1 MRVELPRSGATRV
14 NAALVSDHPEADP
27 GSLWTISDQAV
38 VDRSP
43 AGGGVDETSGRT
55 RLDIP
60 TVIVGHQRYA
70 FFIYRAPRNFDRPT
84 GSTAHVASRTVE
96 LVLHAG
102 RQPEHPIFREMLTIV
117 RPLVVFVHGTF
128 ANNDAW
134 VQFPLWQN
142 SANELQ
148 NFQPLPG
155 TLPFAADRISFN
167 WIWNATGGVV
177 ENAETILAQLVASV
191 RYWREATGAA
201 ATQADVVTHSFGGF
215 VARQTA
221 QTQPDP
227 NPLASDNR
235 RNFRAA
241 ANWGHG
247 PIHKL
252 ITLAATHRG
261 SAGANA
267 SAYLN
272 RFGNQSIEG
281 KSLNLRGLSCVSAQ
295 YIDRGALRDQLV
307 LSQALLVLRET
318 RVPGHVIVGSGR
330 AVLDPSDSYKD
341 QAELIVFAVDTP
353 SGPYAS
359 AFTKAAVCPYDAL
372 ANYTFNLNPD
382 VPPLTGGS
390 QCTIP
395 DYDLTVSA
403 YSSQGLLPNT
413 ATTTTV
419 DLEDISGLE
428 LIGRL
433 NHTALHDPS
442 AGSPEIVAA
451 VSSRVLFLLQQP
463 TTNPLFSH
471 FPAVASVAPTALE
484 QTFSDPARF
493 DPTWLELGS
502 DCPPPTYIGSC
513 DPYTEIKVIP
523 ERLVLQDATPT
534 PLYVYGRRD
543 GQWILAYAPSAS
555 FIPGTQNCPLTF
567 TSSDPAIVTFMV
579 NTVTGA
585 QTVVAT
591 GVGTAT
597 IEVTVQG
604 FGGSVSV
611 PVTVQ
616 GVGD

>member
-1 MRVELPRSGATRV
+1 MVRASRGLLLLALLGAALATIKPAGADSPVQFFDASIAYTSGIFVPVPKYDASTVSPFTTSSWDRSSRSVRRITADGVSLLIVRVQLPRSGATRV

-134 VQFPLWQN
+134 AQFPLWQN

-191 RYWREATGAA
+191 RYWREATGVA

-241 ANWGHG
+241 ANWAR
-247 PIHKL
+247 P
-252 ITLAATHRG
+252 
-261 SAGANA
+261 
-267 SAYLN
+267 
-272 RFGNQSIEG
+272 
-281 KSLNLRGLSCVSAQ
+281 
-295 YIDRGALRDQLV
+295 D
-307 LSQALLVLRET
+307 SQADHLGRHPPRLGR
-318 RVPGHVIVGSGR
+318 GH
-330 AVLDPSDSYKD
+330 A
-341 QAELIVFAVDTP
+341 
-353 SGPYAS
+353 
-359 AFTKAAVCPYDAL
+359 
-372 ANYTFNLNPD
+372 
-382 VPPLTGGS
+382 PP
-390 QCTIP
+390 I
-395 DYDLTVSA
+395 
-403 YSSQGLLPNT
+403 
-413 ATTTTV
+413 
-419 DLEDISGLE
+419 
-428 LIGRL
+428 
-433 NHTALHDPS
+433 
-442 AGSPEIVAA
+442 
-451 VSSRVLFLLQQP
+451 
-463 TTNPLFSH
+463 
-471 FPAVASVAPTALE
+471 
-484 QTFSDPARF
+484 
-493 DPTWLELGS
+493 
-502 DCPPPTYIGSC
+502 
-513 DPYTEIKVIP
+513 
-523 ERLVLQDATPT
+523 
-534 PLYVYGRRD
+534 
-543 GQWILAYAPSAS
+543 
-555 FIPGTQNCPLTF
+555 
-567 TSSDPAIVTFMV
+567 
-579 NTVTGA
+579 
-585 QTVVAT
+585 
-591 GVGTAT
+591 
-597 IEVTVQG
+597 
-604 FGGSVSV
+604 
-611 PVTVQ
+611 
-616 GVGD
+616 